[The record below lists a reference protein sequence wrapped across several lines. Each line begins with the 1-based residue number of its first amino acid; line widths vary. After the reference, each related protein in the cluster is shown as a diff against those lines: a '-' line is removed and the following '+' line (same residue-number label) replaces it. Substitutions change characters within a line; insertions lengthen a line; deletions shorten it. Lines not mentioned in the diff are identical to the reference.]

1 MFCNL
6 LRCIGQDSYESH
18 QPIKQH
24 IKMFYHTKKACCV
37 FFSNMCHQWPFIYLF
52 GVRQS
57 RDILLTPKSCLGASH
72 QLENQ
77 QKTLPLCFPASVN
90 RAVLLQLETSRL
102 GKRGGL
108 GLVGQTVTSLMY
120 PTAWESLK
128 EGWVC
133 ALHSAHHW
141 IKERERLSAT
151 LDFLVNVL
159 CCMCIIEAPGGGY

>member
-1 MFCNL
+1 MFP
-6 LRCIGQDSYESH
+6 CIGKH
-18 QPIKQH
+18 
-24 IKMFYHTKKACCV
+24 
-37 FFSNMCHQWPFIYLF
+37 
-52 GVRQS
+52 
-57 RDILLTPKSCLGASH
+57 
-72 QLENQ
+72 
-77 QKTLPLCFPASVN
+77 

-128 EGWVC
+128 VC

-159 CCMCIIEAPGGGY
+159 CCMCIIEVPGGGY